1 MYSLIQVIVAH
12 EVSHSWTGNLVTNR
26 TWEEFW
32 LNEGFTT
39 YLERKIVAKLHGEQE
54 RHLRYISESCVQ
66 NLLIIIQDLYNATL
80 GRIYCRWMEEFARNS
95 KLFLFCSVHSL
106 TSASSHQTLDLP
118 PVYENSEGL
127 SSATNPKPKGLP
139 SHCLLRQ
146 A

>member
-1 MYSLIQVIVAH
+1 MNCLIQVIVAH

-66 NLLIIIQDLYNATL
+66 NLLIIVQDLYNAAY

-106 TSASSHQTLDLP
+106 SSASSHQTLDL
-118 PVYENSEGL
+118 L
-127 SSATNPKPKGLP
+127 TF
-139 SHCLLRQ
+139 SHLTQVLLYVVH
-146 A
+146 